1 VKVWNIDRVQGKLS
15 LLRLF
20 LLLLN
25 FIVKLY
31 QFFNHGKVEVA
42 GGPKLTSIDRSREA
56 PTWLAGVFIVIL
68 GCCREL

>member
-1 VKVWNIDRVQGKLS
+1 MDRVQGKLS

-42 GGPKLTSIDRSREA
+42 GGPKLTSIDR
-56 PTWLAGVFIVIL
+56 P
-68 GCCREL
+68 